1 MISRVGNRIP
11 FFAPNRA
18 RLCRPLSCCT
28 TANNPHHPDMNANC
42 TNVNVTGALN
52 VFRICFAELFDR
64 ALDIYHNRH
73 RNTNLTCV
81 DVSDSRSLNSRKDVD
96 IADSGVEDCITSRPT
111 VRVAF
116 GETGMWIRRKKF
128 EATKDG
134 MS

>member
-28 TANNPHHPDMNANC
+28 TANTPHHPDMNANW
-42 TNVNVTGALN
+42 TNVSVTGALN
-52 VFRICFAELFDR
+52 AFRICFAELFDR

-73 RNTNLTCV
+73 KNTNFICV
-81 DVSDSRSLNSRKDVD
+81 DVRDSRSLNSGKDVD
-96 IADSGVEDCITSRPT
+96 TADSGVEEGIASRPA

-116 GETGMWIRRKKF
+116 GDAGMGDSKGRNLKRQRM
-128 EATKDG
+128 G
-134 MS
+134 